1 MIPALT
7 PLGGLRKRNWI
18 DEERWLMKISIR
30 THEGRVALVTG
41 AGQGIG
47 QAIAWALAERG
58 AQVIATDLNPPEET
72 ANKIGPKAYAFQLD
86 VTREE
91 DWRLIAAKSRDVGE
105 VAAIMAR
112 SGFYP
117 RVPKAPSPVGFE
129 IAGVVKGIGKG
140 VESFKE
146 GDSVAAIIQS
156 GGYATHA
163 VIPAATAISL
173 PAGLDH
179 ALAVAVLVQDVTAY
193 ILLEEAKVKEG
204 DAVLI
209 SAAGG
214 GLGNLTVQLA
224 KTRGGKVVGLTSRS
238 KFELVRSLGADH
250 VADSYDPGWAASV
263 RKAVG
268 ANGIQVYLDSS
279 GDLATEAFPLLS
291 QSGQWIVFGVRSDKR
306 NALPFENI
314 AKMMEKNIT
323 LRGFNLEGSLHQVP
337 QAPSALFTLVGEGR
351 LKLEIA
357 KYPLS
362 EAANVQRLFEARK
375 TSGKLVLIPQN

>member
-1 MIPALT
+1 
-7 PLGGLRKRNWI
+7 
-18 DEERWLMKISIR
+18 
-30 THEGRVALVTG
+30 
-41 AGQGIG
+41 
-47 QAIAWALAERG
+47 
-58 AQVIATDLNPPEET
+58 
-72 ANKIGPKAYAFQLD
+72 
-86 VTREE
+86 
-91 DWRLIAAKSRDVGE
+91 
-105 VAAIMAR
+105 
-112 SGFYP
+112 
-117 RVPKAPSPVGFE
+117 
-129 IAGVVKGIGKG
+129 VVKGIGKG

-146 GDSVAAIIQS
+146 GDSVAAIIPS

-179 ALAVAVLVQDVTAY
+179 ALAVAVLVQGVTAY

-214 GLGNLTVQLA
+214 GLGNLAVQLA
-224 KTRGGKVVGLTSRS
+224 KTRGAKVVGLTSRS
-238 KFELVRSLGADH
+238 KFELVRSLGADN
-250 VADSYDPGWAASV
+250 VANSYDPRWAASV

-268 ANGIQVYLDSS
+268 ENGIQVYLDSS

-306 NALPFENI
+306 DALPFENI

-323 LRGFNLEGSLHQVP
+323 PRGFNLEGSLHQVP
-337 QAPSALFTLVGEGR
+337 QALSALFTLVGEGR